1 MILLKVEKS
10 NFYIREILRH
20 LLEGEVQSTNDIAK
34 WINLSEKATRNKISA
49 VDFFLKEEG
58 LGSIERKSRIGVWL
72 NATNEQ
78 KEKYLI

>member
-1 MILLKVEKS
+1 MKVEKS

-49 VDFFLKEEG
+49 VDFFLKVLYNMSQLAYEERTSG
-58 LGSIERKSRIGVWL
+58 GV
-72 NATNEQ
+72 Q
-78 KEKYLI
+78 KRRNFL